1 MKKYLTL
8 IFLNSFISIA
18 FILIPDTTFGQIQM
32 YPGGT
37 GSNFIPFG
45 VMMGG
50 RTRIMEIKPVRQV
63 IGSPYL
69 YEDFKTAD
77 IVLLQDD
84 LHFKDIP
91 VKIDAMNNNVEV
103 SFEEQVYLISSEEIF
118 SLQIK
123 DDNVIYIA
131 KNALAGSAPTGFFK
145 VLYNERSSLLC
156 HYSAK
161 FLESNYVQAFDAGR
175 KNDKINMETNFY
187 VYINKELTELEKT
200 GRKFA
205 QQFSSDERMG
215 DFIRHNKINPRDH
228 KDLIKFITYYD
239 SLNSNE

>member
-1 MKKYLTL
+1 MKKKLIL
-8 IFLNSFISIA
+8 IFLSGFISVV
-18 FILIPDTTFGQIQM
+18 FILIPDTAFGQIQM

-45 VMMGG
+45 ISMGG
-50 RTRIMEIKPVRQV
+50 RTRIMEIKPERQV

-84 LHFKDIP
+84 LHFKDIK

-103 SFEEQVYLISSEEIF
+103 FFEEQVYILNSGEIF
-118 SLQIK
+118 SLQMK
-123 DDNVIYIA
+123 ADKVRYVT
-131 KNALAGSAPTGFFK
+131 KNALAGNAPTGFFK
-145 VLYNERSSLLC
+145 VLYNEKSSLLC

-175 KNDKINMETNFY
+175 KNDKINMEMKY
-187 VYINKELTELEKT
+187 YMYINNELTELEKT
-200 GRKFA
+200 GRQIA
-205 QQFSSDERMG
+205 LQFNSDKKLV
-215 DFIRHNKINPRDH
+215 DYIKQNKINPKKED
-228 KDLIKFITYYD
+228 DLIKLLIYYD
-239 SLNSNE
+239 SINSN